1 MGRGWWA
8 GPGLGRPG
16 PASPARP
23 IIFLYDGPDGPRPGP
38 AHQILIGGPRPGP
51 VRQISE
57 RGWAAARP
65 RPSNF
70 WRMGRGPTQ
79 PITFKKIHGRAR
91 PIIFSNVSARPDPAH
106 HMAARPMRHGLS
118 MGRPMCSPGLKG
130 ACACS
135 DVIFLRYVLVSLAL
149 FFPVWIPWDSCFRP
163 ETP

>member
-38 AHQILIGGPRPGP
+38 AHQILIGGPLPGP

-91 PIIFSNVSARPDPAH
+91 PIIFSNVSARPGLAH
-106 HMAARPMRHGLS
+106 DMAARPMKHGLH
-118 MGRPMCSPGLKG
+118 MGRPDP
-130 ACACS
+130 
-135 DVIFLRYVLVSLAL
+135 LRGPAGGFCQAGPWTGPYVV
-149 FFPVWIPWDSCFRP
+149 PC
-163 ETP
+163 